1 MPYHVRQD
9 CLEEDRLGDAKYG
22 STRRGIAPVYGDKYL
37 KKVIR
42 MGDLRFPE
50 ALDKHLDS
58 IIEWKNLFIEKAYGS
73 TPIDADD
80 LKNT

>member
-1 MPYHVRQD
+1 
-9 CLEEDRLGDAKYG
+9 
-22 STRRGIAPVYGDKYL
+22 
-37 KKVIR
+37 

-58 IIEWKNLFIEKAYGS
+58 IVEWKNLFIEKAYGS

-80 LKNT
+80 LKNI